1 MFDIQPV
8 VLIIDYDDQ
17 VMMMLA
23 LKGNGGSDDEADSM
37 TFFQQQVK
45 RALKLKLEILVSQI
59 LGRLWATF
67 FPRVP
72 LWGWVGESPGNVV
85 GFGIW
90 MACEMIG
97 MGGWVEIK

>member
-1 MFDIQPV
+1 MTVTSRTGKMFDIQPV

-23 LKGNGGSDDEADSM
+23 VKRNGGSDDEADSM

-45 RALKLKLEILVSQI
+45 RALKLKLEIRVSQN

-72 LWGWVGESPGNVV
+72 LGGE
-85 GFGIW
+85 
-90 MACEMIG
+90 
-97 MGGWVEIK
+97 